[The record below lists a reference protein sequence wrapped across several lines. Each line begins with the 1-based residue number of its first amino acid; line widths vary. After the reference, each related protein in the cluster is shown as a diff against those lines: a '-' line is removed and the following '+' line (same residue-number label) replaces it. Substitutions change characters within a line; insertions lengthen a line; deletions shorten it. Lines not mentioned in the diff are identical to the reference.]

1 MSTTAVLKNYPFMNN
16 YNLEN
21 NMDFIYHSQKK
32 KYEDKYSFDF
42 LMQNIRHKREILDK
56 KEKINNLIF
65 KGI

>member
-1 MSTTAVLKNYPFMNN
+1 MNN

-42 LMQNIRHKREILDK
+42 LMQNIRHKRDILDK